1 MESSIERL
9 CILAWKKARGFVTF
23 HMQHVIF
30 LAEIILLQRYD
41 FLLSLKHESFEAV
54 QSLANVKVR
63 FQRIFISHFI
73 ISRTLNVLMVIVL
86 LCKYIKQVLM

>member
-30 LAEIILLQRYD
+30 LAEIILLQGYD

-54 QSLANVKVR
+54 TEFRECESQISTYFHFSFYNIEDIERINGYSL
-63 FQRIFISHFI
+63 
-73 ISRTLNVLMVIVL
+73 TL
-86 LCKYIKQVLM
+86 